1 MMGNRL
7 PLVRMGWRVL
17 PLLEHLKVDEV
28 DQIFKLSQ
36 NRIFEA
42 GQDLMTEGCSAGS
55 LFLVEEG
62 SLEITRRRKKEVQP
76 KPDDTLVGPGCSAD
90 ELLHSNMSDRDIIVL
105 LDAPAVV
112 GEMEMLTQEP
122 RMTSVTATNKVKA
135 REVRYKSLEQLMALH
150 VEIGYKVMT
159 NIASVAANSV
169 AQMNQQMI
177 NCNAALDLYATS
189 SAGPASHCR

>member
-1 MMGNRL
+1 
-7 PLVRMGWRVL
+7 
-17 PLLEHLKVDEV
+17 
-28 DQIFKLSQ
+28 
-36 NRIFEA
+36 
-42 GQDLMTEGCSAGS
+42 MTEGCSAGS

-62 SLEITRRRKKEVQP
+62 SLEITRRREKEVQP
-76 KPDDTLVGPGCSAD
+76 KPGNLVDADDTLVGPGCSAD